1 MRVDRATLAVIQM
14 RVADHVEQNVEKAVS
29 LVREAAGQ
37 GANIILLPELFEAPY
52 FCQVERECYFELAH
66 EVEGHPFLGR
76 MSELARELGVV
87 LPVSFFERAGQA
99 HFNSLAVLDADG
111 ERLGVYRK
119 SHIPDG
125 PGYEEKY
132 YFNPGDTGFKVWDTR
147 FGRVGVGICWD
158 QWFPET
164 ARAMMLMGAELLL
177 YPTAI
182 GSEPGEVES
191 PNTHHMWQR
200 AMQGHA
206 VSNSV
211 YLGAANRI
219 GTERVEGQTQTYYGH
234 SFIADYTGEK
244 RAEFG
249 ETEEGALTL
258 ELDFAAA
265 RRFRAG
271 MGFFRD
277 RRPELYGPL
286 ASLDGRLRRS

>member
-1 MRVDRATLAVIQM
+1 MPKLAVIQM
-14 RVADHVEQNVEKAVS
+14 RVTDDLQSNVKKAVS
-29 LVREAAGQ
+29 LVRDAAAQ
-37 GANIILLPELFEAPY
+37 GANIILLPELFEYLY
-52 FCQVERECYFELAH
+52 FCQVEREQYFDLAH
-66 EVEGHPFLGR
+66 EVDGHPFLGR
-76 MSELARELGVV
+76 MADLARELGVV

-99 HFNSLAVLDADG
+99 HFNSLAVFDADG
-111 ERLGVYRK
+111 AHLGVYRK

-132 YFNPGDTGFKVWDTR
+132 YFNPGDSGFKVWSTR
-147 FGRVGVGICWD
+147 FGRIGVGICWD

-164 ARAMMLMGAELLL
+164 ARAMMLMGADLLL

-182 GSEPGEVES
+182 GSEPEGVES

-219 GTERVEGQTQTYYGH
+219 GTESVEGHEQTFYGH

-244 RAEFG
+244 RAELG
-249 ETEEGALTL
+249 DAEEGVLTL
-258 ELDFAAA
+258 DLDFAAA
-265 RRFRAG
+265 RQFRAG

-277 RRPELYGPL
+277 RRPELYTPL
-286 ASLDGRLRRS
+286 ASLDGRPRQG